1 MRPHLTVVERSL
13 RPQNRAGPSTVHCS
27 ARHPSGHLT
36 GRFHDGQCRSGALL
50 DLIDRLLQ
58 TLATLSP
65 VLLYLLTGAFMAV
78 ETTLFVGLLIPG
90 DSLLLLAATTVTSPT
105 RFAALMAAGAAGS
118 LLGESI
124 GYLLTADTYWRDP
137 AGPEPSGDNST
148 RVQPLGCGR
157 TTITGRSCDER
168 PAHLAA
174 LAAIHLPGALREELR
189 CVVYASKASSRR
201 ASMPALASTSH
212 HRPGPVA

>member
-13 RPQNRAGPSTVHCS
+13 RPQNRGWPEHGALLCEAPIRPSHGEV
-27 ARHPSGHLT
+27 
-36 GRFHDGQCRSGALL
+36 HDGQCRSGALL

-65 VLLYLLTGAFMAV
+65 VLLYLLTGTFMAV

-118 LLGESI
+118 LLGESR
-124 GYLLTADTYWRDP
+124 W
-137 AGPEPSGDNST
+137 S
-148 RVQPLGCGR
+148 
-157 TTITGRSCDER
+157 IT
-168 PAHLAA
+168 
-174 LAAIHLPGALREELR
+174 
-189 CVVYASKASSRR
+189 
-201 ASMPALASTSH
+201 
-212 HRPGPVA
+212 